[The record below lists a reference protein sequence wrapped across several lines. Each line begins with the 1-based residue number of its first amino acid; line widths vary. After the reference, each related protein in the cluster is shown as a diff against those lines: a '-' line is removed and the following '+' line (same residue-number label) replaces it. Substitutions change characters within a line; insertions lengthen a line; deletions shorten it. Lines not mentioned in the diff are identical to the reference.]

1 MRKIIVSNLASLD
14 GFVEGPNRELDW
26 HTVDEEFFAY
36 ARELLGSV
44 DALLFGRVTYQM
56 MESYWTT
63 ATDEDRFI
71 TEKMNSLPKLVFS
84 RTLKSAPWGK
94 WNNARLVGTDFAAE
108 VKQLKQQPG
117 KDVVIF
123 GSAGLISSLAPLG
136 LIDEYRVF
144 VNPVILGQGNP
155 LFKGIPERIKLKLL
169 KTREFKSGMVMLSYQ
184 PDAKT

>member
-14 GFVEGPNRELDW
+14 GFVEGANRELDW

-36 ARELLGSV
+36 ARDLLASV
-44 DALLFGRVTYQM
+44 DTLLFGRVTYQM
-56 MESYWTT
+56 MESFWTT
-63 ATDEDRFI
+63 ASDEDPFI

-94 WNNARLVGTDFAAE
+94 WNNARLITGDVGAE
-108 VKQLKQQPG
+108 MTKIKQQPG
-117 KDVVIF
+117 RDMVIF

-136 LIDEYRVF
+136 LIDDYRVF
-144 VNPVILGQGNP
+144 VNPVILGRGNL

-169 KTREFKSGMVMLSYQ
+169 KTREFKSGMVMLSYR